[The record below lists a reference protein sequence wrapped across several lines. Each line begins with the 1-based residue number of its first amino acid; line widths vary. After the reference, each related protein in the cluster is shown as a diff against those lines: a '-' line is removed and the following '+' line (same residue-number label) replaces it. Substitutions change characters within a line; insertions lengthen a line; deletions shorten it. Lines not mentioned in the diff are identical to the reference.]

1 MEPGSTKY
9 DKFHIRSHNESG
21 NYIATLGKHS
31 SVTVTVTAQD
41 LVETI

>member
-31 SVTVTVTAQD
+31 SGLQD